1 MPLAYF
7 FGELNKQGLLINQLV
22 EHRGLAE
29 IYVHLAASAFLFLAS
44 IIAAFSLWHKFKF
57 QAHGWF
63 LLRAG
68 VLFLGLVGLGETTEH
83 FGSKLQFHFF
93 HYLHMIAASVSLL
106 FLYLAVKELNFFYLD
121 LQPKNLISKTT
132 TYLIF
137 VTSLAVAALFGF
149 LFSQTWAFI
158 ELPFLTL
165 TMAPTAAL
173 TILLIKESVNLY
185 TRQQRLSLFNLS
197 LFSTTF
203 GLLPLLSLG
212 AVMLAASIW
221 LGRLADNQQWVFGY
235 VIFHTA
241 QDLWHAGLGATLM
254 GSALILYLLPKQQEV
269 HKRLLRSAKLVAI
282 GEMAGAVA
290 AQLNRSLITV
300 LSHATLV
307 LEDKKLPINKRQ
319 EVDIIQAETT
329 KAIKLAKDLLD
340 YTTKLAPRFKVTDVE
355 SVLESSLRLSTP
367 RLIEAGISVIKS
379 YNRPL
384 PLVSIDIDQI
394 KQVFIGVINN
404 AADSMSTGGRLEIV
418 VAKKDAFVEIAF
430 SDTGPGMTKEQ
441 LSHIFQ
447 PLYSTKSEKGTG
459 LGLAL
464 AQSIIRQ
471 HRGNIEIDSAPGY
484 GTTVTIKL
492 PAVADEDLFAD
503 LGSSINFVN
512 NSSA

>member
-22 EHRGLAE
+22 DHRGLAE
-29 IYVHLAASAFLFLAS
+29 IYVHLAASTFLFLAS
-44 IIAAFSLWHKFKF
+44 VVAAFTFWHKFKF

-68 VLFLGLVGLGETTEH
+68 VLFLGLVGLGEAAEH
-83 FGSKLQFHFF
+83 FGGKLQYHFF
-93 HYLHMIAASVSLL
+93 HYLHMIASPISLL

-121 LQPKNLISKTT
+121 LQPKKLLSKTA
-132 TYLIF
+132 TYLIAL
-137 VTSLAVAALFGF
+137 TSLAVAAVLGF
-149 LFSQTWAFI
+149 QLGQTWTFI

-165 TMAPTAAL
+165 TMAPTTVLA
-173 TILLIKESVNLY
+173 IMLIKESVSLY
-185 TRQQRLSLFNLS
+185 ARQQRLSLFNLS

-221 LGRLADNQQWVFGY
+221 LGRLADDQQWVFGY

-241 QDLWHAGLGATLM
+241 QDMWHAGLGATLM
-254 GSALILYLLPKQQEV
+254 GGTLILFLLPQQQEV

-282 GEMAGAVA
+282 GEMAA
-290 AQLNRSLITV
+290 AIAAKLNQSLITV

-307 LEDKKLPINKRQ
+307 LEDKKLAINKRQ
-319 EVDIIQAETT
+319 EVDIILAETA

-340 YTTKLAPRFKVTDVE
+340 YTTKLAPKFKVTDVE
-355 SVLESSLRLSTP
+355 SVLEASLRLSTP
-367 RLIEAGISVIKS
+367 RLVEAGVSVVKS
-379 YNRPL
+379 YDRPL

-394 KQVFIGVINN
+394 KQVFIGIINN
-404 AADSMSTGGRLEIV
+404 AVDSMSTGGRLEIV
-418 VAKKDAFVEIAF
+418 VAKKDNFVEIVF

-471 HRGNIEIDSAPGY
+471 HRGNILIDSAPGY

-492 PAVADEDLFAD
+492 PAVADEDIFAD
-503 LGSSINFVN
+503 LGSSINFAN
-512 NSSA
+512 NSSV